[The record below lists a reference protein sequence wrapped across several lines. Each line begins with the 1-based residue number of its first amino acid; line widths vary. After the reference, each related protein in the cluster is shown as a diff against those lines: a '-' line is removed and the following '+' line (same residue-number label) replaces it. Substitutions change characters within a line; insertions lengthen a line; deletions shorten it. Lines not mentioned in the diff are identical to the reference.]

1 MKKMWHRVE
10 LFIDNIIPYSL
21 VLLFALVIVELAFSE
36 LIEPYVIYVTIV
48 DYAIITI
55 FVADLVFKYIKVRR
69 IPTFLRK
76 YWLDILAVFPFF
88 LLFRVFEGVYLAIG
102 ASQLIKEPQAI
113 FHGGLELF
121 EKEGSRIIKT
131 AGEAGKVSRA
141 MLILRFIRPLQRL
154 PRFLKIIPYFER
166 PTHKHHA
173 VIGAMS
179 KTSPKST
186 GKHKRK

>member
-36 LIEPYVIYVTIV
+36 LIEPYAIYVTIV

-88 LLFRVFEGVYLAIG
+88 LLFRVFEGVYPA
-102 ASQLIKEPQAI
+102 
-113 FHGGLELF
+113 
-121 EKEGSRIIKT
+121 
-131 AGEAGKVSRA
+131 
-141 MLILRFIRPLQRL
+141 
-154 PRFLKIIPYFER
+154 
-166 PTHKHHA
+166 
-173 VIGAMS
+173 IGAMS